1 MFIKILTLFI
11 VIFVLM
17 FVIGIIRGKGRTK
30 ASAGAVARET
40 RKLSSFDDMIS
51 EYETEADHGSITED
65 QYYYCCYMTGKK
77 INGYDLKKAVM
88 FQTTCEVRGIRD
100 KGAMKNI
107 LKYDELYGDIDI
119 ASIDC
124 EEFYAIG
131 EKTSEIVERIKRLN
145 RAE

>member
-1 MFIKILTLFI
+1 
-11 VIFVLM
+11 
-17 FVIGIIRGKGRTK
+17 
-30 ASAGAVARET
+30 
-40 RKLSSFDDMIS
+40 
-51 EYETEADHGSITED
+51 
-65 QYYYCCYMTGKK
+65 MTGKK

-100 KGAMKNI
+100 IGGMKNI
-107 LKYDELYGDIDI
+107 LKYDELYGDIDV

-124 EEFYAIG
+124 KEFYDIG